1 MSLSPMPSSTPST
14 EATSVVELE
23 GVVEKLQPSPT
34 SYASP
39 FSAPPSIPQPY
50 NPASALGDIPA
61 IAYALELFLSS
72 KMVESEKFLLDCDPT
87 MERLYFATGYGL
99 IQCVKGL
106 MSYEDPDLIAA
117 IAHTKH
123 GNAIASLHRKKTAG
137 VGARLASFVIPLL
150 SSSHTDQV
158 KAMTATE
165 RHAELVYAESLFEKA
180 LLGIV
185 YSGDWLAFI
194 KEALNM
200 RTTISIYRKLY
211 DYIEHVDAEYTV
223 SHPPSP
229 ASSPSDTYTTSTG
242 TTVTQDPSIDRHF
255 RTGVYLGVGMSNII
269 LSLMPA
275 RLASIVELFGYKG
288 DRKWGLEL
296 LMRAG
301 GWGTDGQEPNISAG
315 DEGVRRTIC
324 DMALMIF
331 HLVLSSFTFECV
343 DVGVARRILEWNLKR
358 YPNGVFFLFG
368 AGRLSLIRSQPLQAI
383 NYYTKATEVQSQY
396 RNLHHISSWEIAIAR
411 LALWDVQEA
420 LEYWRSLCKEATWSK
435 STYTYGTAVCLLQL
449 SMDASQP
456 EEKRREMKKEAIA
469 LMEKVPGLRQRIAGK
484 SIPLEKFIARKARK
498 FQQQG
503 HRLLLPA
510 LELSYVFL
518 GIAHAPR
525 KVITDKILVEVR
537 RVLGE
542 MEGRYAYE
550 DTTVAG
556 GKAKGAEGEPK
567 KRRSVSEYEGGT
579 AEFWDDYCLAKFLE
593 GVCLRYV
600 AYPDPDAALDP
611 AEVPSIPK
619 EEAEKA
625 ATQAFETVFE
635 NGMKIELDHYLV
647 YHAHYELGR
656 LLTCQG
662 DVHGARKHLDL
673 VLSGKTLTLRKYHTH
688 LFFRVLQGKYSMENA
703 LNIRAH
709 AALEALNAQSTRL

>member
-1 MSLSPMPSSTPST
+1 MPSSTPST

-23 GVVEKLQPSPT
+23 GFVEKLQLSPA

-39 FSAPPSIPQPY
+39 FTAHPSIPQPY
-50 NPASALGDIPA
+50 NAASALGDIPA

-72 KMVESEKFLLDCDPT
+72 KMVESEKLLLDCDPT

-106 MSYEDPDLIAA
+106 MSYEDSDLIAA

-123 GNAIASLHRKKTAG
+123 GNAIASLHRKKAAG

-158 KAMTATE
+158 KAMTPTE

-211 DYIEHVDAEYTV
+211 DYVEHVDAEYT
-223 SHPPSP
+223 
-229 ASSPSDTYTTSTG
+229 TYTTSTG

-315 DEGVRRTIC
+315 ELRVRRTIC

-383 NYYTKATEVQSQY
+383 NFYTRATEVQSQY
-396 RNLHHISSWEIAIAR
+396 RNLYHISSWEIAIAR

-449 SMDASQP
+449 SLDASQP
-456 EEKRREMKKEAIA
+456 DEKRREMKKEAIT

-498 FQQQG
+498 FQQQK

-525 KVITDKILVEVR
+525 KVITDKILVEVW

-542 MEGRYAYE
+542 MEGRYA
-550 DTTVAG
+550 
-556 GKAKGAEGEPK
+556 
-567 KRRSVSEYEGGT
+567 SVSEYEGGA

-611 AEVPSIPK
+611 TEVPSIPK
-619 EEAEKA
+619 EEAETA
-625 ATQAFETVFE
+625 ATRAFETVFE
-635 NGMKIELDHYLV
+635 NGMKIELDHHLV

-662 DVHGARKHLDL
+662 DVHAARKHLDL
-673 VLSGKTLTLRKYHTH
+673 VLSG
-688 LFFRVLQGKYSMENA
+688 A
-703 LNIRAH
+703 L
-709 AALEALNAQSTRL
+709 SC

>member
-1 MSLSPMPSSTPST
+1 MTLSPMPSSTPST
-14 EATSVVELE
+14 EATSVVGLE
-23 GVVEKLQPSPT
+23 SDVEKLQLDQQASSPT

-39 FSAPPSIPQPY
+39 FTLPPSIPQPY

-123 GNAIASLHRKKTAG
+123 GNAIASLHRKKAAG

-150 SSSHTDQV
+150 STSHTDQV
-158 KAMTATE
+158 KAMSPTE

-223 SHPPSP
+223 SHPPS
-229 ASSPSDTYTTSTG
+229 SSTSPSETYTTSTG
-242 TTVTQDPSIDRHF
+242 TQVTQDPAIDPHF

-301 GWGTDGQEPNISAG
+301 GWGPDGQEPNISAA

-343 DVGVARRILEWNLKR
+343 DVNVARRILEWNLKR

-420 LEYWRSLCKEATWSK
+420 LEYWRSLCQEATWSK

-449 SMDASQP
+449 SIDASQP
-456 EEKRREMKKEAIA
+456 EAKRKEMKKEAIA

-498 FQQQG
+498 FQQQN

-542 MEGRYAYE
+542 MEASYAYE
-550 DTTVAG
+550 DVPSSGAG
-556 GKAKGAEGEPK
+556 KSKGLEGEPK
-567 KRRSVSEYEGGT
+567 KKKNVGEYEGGA

-611 AEVPSIPK
+611 TEVPSIPK

-635 NGMKIELDHYLV
+635 NGMKIELDHHLV

-662 DVHGARKHLDL
+662 DIHGARKHLDL
-673 VLSGKTLTLRKYHTH
+673 VLSGKTLTLRK
-688 LFFRVLQGKYSMENA
+688 GKYSMENA
-703 LNIRAH
+703 LNIRTH